1 MSKKIEMEVNGK
13 GRVII
18 ELDERNPKIAEEIC
32 RILPIDVEVTRWKD
46 EVYFDIPLR
55 YSDVNASPDAV
66 KGDVSYWSPGSAFC
80 IFFGDTQPVS
90 SVNHVGRVKEG
101 LEIFPKVMSGDSISL
116 KII

>member
-13 GRVII
+13 GSAII
-18 ELDERNPKIAEEIC
+18 ELDNRNPEIAEEII
-32 RILPIDVEVTRWKD
+32 RILPMNVEATRWKD
-46 EVYFDIPLR
+46 EVYFDIPLKH
-55 YSDVNASPDAV
+55 SDVNASPSAV

-90 SVNHVGRVKEG
+90 SVNHMGKIIEG

-116 KII
+116 RVV